1 MKKGK
6 ITVCITMAI
15 ACFALATVMSMQF
28 KIVKQTDITSIETM
42 RKEELR
48 TEIANLKQKYKE
60 AQEQYEDKV
69 NKLSEYMKEQ
79 KSKDE
84 SSKLVE
90 DEYSKTEMYLGKTN
104 VQGQGIVITIKNTA
118 NSDTDSITAEDLLII
133 IDYLKLGGA
142 EAISINEERITGM
155 SEVVYVNNSIVF
167 VNQQRILAPYVI
179 KAIGDQS
186 KLESTLFG
194 NGGYLEILKNYR
206 F

>member
-133 IDYLKLGGA
+133 IDYLKFGGA

>member
-60 AQEQYEDKV
+60 VQEQYEDKV

-133 IDYLKLGGA
+133 IDYLKFGGA